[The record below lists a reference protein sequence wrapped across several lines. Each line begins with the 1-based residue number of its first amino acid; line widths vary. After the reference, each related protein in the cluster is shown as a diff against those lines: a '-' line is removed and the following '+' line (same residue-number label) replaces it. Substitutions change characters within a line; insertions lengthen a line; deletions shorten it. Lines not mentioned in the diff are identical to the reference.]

1 MAINVNTVYRTVLSL
16 VNREQRGFLTPD
28 QYNRLARMAQ
38 LDLFEKAFFDY
49 NRYLTR
55 QETSK
60 INDEYANLAKATKE
74 KKDPVQAYLDRKA
87 TKEKIDVFSTSS
99 TLTFSSGIAAVP
111 SDFYK
116 CIMISTSTRGLE
128 VQEIQKSDLPQIN
141 SSKLTAPSASYPIY
155 YKQGANINIFPTTI
169 SSATLDYL
177 IKPTDPIWAFT
188 VGGTYGDMAYA
199 SGSSTNFQLHDS
211 EEVPLIIKILAYSGV
226 TIKDPTVI
234 QVAKQEEVQK
244 INQEN
249 T

>member
-60 INDEYANLAKATKE
+60 INDEYANLA
-74 KKDPVQAYLDRKA
+74 KA

-226 TIKDPTVI
+226 VLKDPTVI
-234 QVAKQEEVQK
+234 QTAKQEEVQK